1 MNLPVIVIHA
11 DDAVR
16 ARVVEQFDASSRVDV
31 IASVRHLEAG
41 LTALEV
47 QPKAVVLVE
56 QPQVDARGRAPFLDA
71 VHQISCDARVVMM
84 IDSVEP
90 QAVLA
95 AMRSGVTSILR
106 VDYTGYSSAVHL
118 AAEHVA
124 VIDPAALRVLLV
136 TLSDLPK
143 NPLSSRERDV
153 LSCLAVGL
161 SNAETATKLF
171 VSRETVKSH
180 VAHVLRKLEVPDRF
194 AAVDKAVKIG
204 LLT

>member
-16 ARVVEQFDASSRVDV
+16 ARVVEQFDASSGVDV

-41 LTALEV
+41 LTALDA
-47 QPKAVVLVE
+47 QPNAVVLVE

-71 VHQISCDARVVMM
+71 VHQISANASVVMM
-84 IDSVEP
+84 IESVEP

-124 VIDPAALRVLLV
+124 VIDPGALRVLLV

-180 VAHVLRKLEVPDRF
+180 VAHVLRKLEVQDRF